1 MVRLLKNVF
10 WRIVPH
16 TCRWY
21 GTGVYPTYGTNAYWG
36 AGAERCR
43 CCYCGRWS
51 H

>member
-1 MVRLLKNVF
+1 MLRLVKNLF

-16 TCRWY
+16 ACKWY
-21 GTGVYPTYGTNAYWG
+21 GTGTYQMWG
-36 AGAERCR
+36 SYRGAERCR